1 MVDDEELRK
10 KIEVYAEYILH
21 DCSEPYTEISWLLEE
36 ALKSPKNENILDA
49 LEIVYNRFK

>member
-1 MVDDEELRK
+1 MVKDEQLRK

-36 ALKSPKNENILDA
+36 ALKCKHANILDA